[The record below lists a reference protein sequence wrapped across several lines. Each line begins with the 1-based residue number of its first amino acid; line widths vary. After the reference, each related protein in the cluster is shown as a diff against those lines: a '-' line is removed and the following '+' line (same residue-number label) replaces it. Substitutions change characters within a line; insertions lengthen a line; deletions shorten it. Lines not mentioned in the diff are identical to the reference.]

1 MKQLLNKLT
10 REIETNKLKQLS
22 PNQIKKKQWLPPS
35 TNLRLGREI
44 NRMKGSSRPR
54 KCFYAKPIWAP
65 YLRVDTVLVENIIL
79 TVSLSIGSIAS
90 LTKNKKLFS
99 TLTESDKT
107 KVSSKR
113 KMLKVCNLVV
123 NTDFCMKLSY
133 LQVFPVSDTWNI
145 RSTLP
150 LL

>member
-10 REIETNKLKQLS
+10 KEIETSKLKQLS

-54 KCFYAKPIWAP
+54 KCFYTKPIWAP

-107 KVSSKR
+107 KVSSK
-113 KMLKVCNLVV
+113 
-123 NTDFCMKLSY
+123 
-133 LQVFPVSDTWNI
+133 
-145 RSTLP
+145 
-150 LL
+150 